1 MMKSGGQFL
10 NKLNNIQTNNN
21 FVSGG
26 VNRYSQFKNRGG
38 SQGQQSTFGKQGLI
52 PKLQRIL
59 VLYPRAA
66 A

>member
-26 VNRYSQFKNRGG
+26 VNRYSQFQNRGG
-38 SQGQQSTFGKQGLI
+38 SQGQQSTFGSSLGN
-52 PKLQRIL
+52 
-59 VLYPRAA
+59 
-66 A
+66 